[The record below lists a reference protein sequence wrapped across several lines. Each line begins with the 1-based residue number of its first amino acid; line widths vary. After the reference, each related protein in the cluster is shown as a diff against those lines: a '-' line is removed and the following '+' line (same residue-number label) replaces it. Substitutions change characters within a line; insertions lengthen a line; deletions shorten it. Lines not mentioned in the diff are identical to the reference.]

1 MIVFISSDGF
11 LFGSF
16 ITLAL
21 IIGAVIYRISEKED
35 KYEDRKH

>member
-1 MIVFISSDGF
+1 MIVFVSSEAF

-16 ITLAL
+16 ITLVL
-21 IIGAVIYRISEKED
+21 IIGAVIYRIREKED